1 MTSITIQKSKHW
13 WLQILVGSIWI
24 ATGII
29 TILFPEQSFLVLA
42 LAFSFILATT
52 GVSHIIFSL
61 YNKKYT
67 EIFIWNLVVGIL
79 DIVIGSLLFIHPEI
93 TAVTLP
99 FVFGFLLIFRSVSL
113 ISFSIEIRRLKNSH
127 WIYVIFLGISTLLFA
142 IFVLFFP
149 LIGIFTIV
157 FWTGL
162 GFLAS
167 GLGNLYLGWKEFK
180 IERSKS

>member
-1 MTSITIQKSKHW
+1 MTRITIQESKHW
-13 WLQILVGSIWI
+13 WLQILVGILWI

-29 TILFPEQSFLVLA
+29 TVLFPGQSFLVLA
-42 LAFSFILATT
+42 LAFSVILAAT
-52 GVSHIIFSL
+52 GASHIIFSL
-61 YNKKYT
+61 YNRRHT
-67 EIFIWNLVVGIL
+67 EIFIWNLVVGVL
-79 DIVIGSLLFIHPEI
+79 DILIGSLLFIHPEI

-113 ISFSIEIRRLKNSH
+113 ISFSIEIRRLRNSH
-127 WIYVIFLGISTLLFA
+127 WGYVLVLGISTLLFA

-157 FWTGL
+157 FWTGV
-162 GFLAS
+162 GFLVS

-180 IERSKS
+180 IERSRS

>member
-1 MTSITIQKSKHW
+1 MTSITIQESKHW
-13 WLQILVGSIWI
+13 WLQMLVGSIWI
-24 ATGII
+24 ATGIV
-29 TILFPEQSFLVLA
+29 TILFPGQSFLVLA
-42 LAFSFILATT
+42 LFFSFILAAT
-52 GVSHIIFSL
+52 GVSHILFSL
-61 YNKKYT
+61 YNRKYT

-79 DIVIGSLLFIHPEI
+79 DFVIGSLLFIHPEI

-127 WIYVIFLGISTLLFA
+127 WGYVIVLGISTLLFA

-157 FWTGL
+157 FWTGI
-162 GFLAS
+162 GFLIS
-167 GLGNLYLGWKEFK
+167 GWGNLYLGWKEFK